1 MALEPTVNQL
11 APGTF
16 DYQTYDNSDQTL
28 IAQSDLDTAFTA
40 STDYI
45 EYFVYNQ
52 NKDLIFPDFPEP
64 LLDYDVREGDIL
76 LHPISNL
83 ENEGFDVG
91 TYSIGYSFYRKRLA
105 SDIQSNYYFISEISS
120 DRTEIRLDSN
130 IIENSLIVSSANEF
144 IDYREVSEYFVDFYL
159 NFG

>member
-16 DYQTYDNSDQTL
+16 EYQTYDNSDQTL

-45 EYFVYNQ
+45 EYFIYDQ
-52 NKDLIFPDFPEP
+52 NKELIFPDYPEP

-76 LHPISNL
+76 LNPENKKIMDLDKAYKSIFLSKNL
-83 ENEGFDVG
+83 HENLTKINGEYKNNELVKEV
-91 TYSIGYSFYRKRLA
+91 IA
-105 SDIQSNYYFISEISS
+105 FIEK
-120 DRTEIRLDSN
+120 D
-130 IIENSLIVSSANEF
+130 
-144 IDYREVSEYFVDFYL
+144 
-159 NFG
+159 

>member
-16 DYQTYDNSDQTL
+16 EYQTYDNSDQTL

-45 EYFVYNQ
+45 EYFIYDQ
-52 NKDLIFPDFPEP
+52 NKELIFPDYPEP

-76 LHPISNL
+76 LNPINNL
-83 ENEGFDVG
+83 EDEGLLI
-91 TYSIGYSFYRKRLA
+91 IGK
-105 SDIQSNYYFISEISS
+105 
-120 DRTEIRLDSN
+120 
-130 IIENSLIVSSANEF
+130 
-144 IDYREVSEYFVDFYL
+144 YL
-159 NFG
+159 NILLIFILILEKTKL